1 MNKDIDY
8 RTKSDVPTRRLLG
21 IALLHW
27 ARTFRDH
34 LYSNKP
40 ADEVEALT
48 WELKCEEADALVEM
62 YEKAHESRRLY
73 LPVLP
78 PDLWAGEEVLMG
90 AAIHYQMNLAVW
102 DDLPATTAHREIFTV
117 HDDCQLTYQ
126 NTIFLNQV
134 FYKGVRCHFDLKH
147 HPNPAFQGVGATQQA
162 REEASIAD
170 ASKTGVDLKTLLRS
184 IPLDGLDPTI
194 HKAFE
199 EVILKKIKEEPDF
212 VKKNPLLWKSVFTKL
227 LTDPK
232 HRPTTDDAVRPADNE
247 EGGVAAGK
255 DGEDDSES
263 EDPPTFVYDPDKH
276 LDITKL
282 ADAPV
287 GYIITTT
294 VKKGKKFVLNSSK
307 YTKLRGNKILE
318 EICLDALD
326 DYDKQRG
333 NVYEKGLRG
342 TAQNK
347 ENEKLFTVRVF
358 VK

>member
-1 MNKDIDY
+1 MKKDIDY

-21 IALLHW
+21 TALLHW
-27 ARTFRDH
+27 ARTLRDH

-62 YEKAHESRRLY
+62 YEKAHESGRLY

-78 PDLWAGEEVLMG
+78 PDLWATEEVLMG

-117 HDDCQLTYQ
+117 HNDCQLTYQ

-147 HPNPAFQGVGATQQA
+147 HPNPVFQGVGATQQA
-162 REEASIAD
+162 SMTEEL
-170 ASKTGVDLKTLLRS
+170 GVDLVSLLQS
-184 IPLDGLDPTI
+184 IGPLDGLDPTI

-199 EVILKKIKEEPDF
+199 RVILKKIDEEPDF
-212 VKKNPLLWKSVFTKL
+212 VKNNPLMWKNVFAKL

-232 HRPTTDDAVRPADNE
+232 HRPTTDDAVRPADDE
-247 EGGVAAGK
+247 EGEVADK
-255 DGEDDSES
+255 DDPVS
-263 EDPPTFVYDPDKH
+263 EDPPTFVYDPNKH
-276 LDITKL
+276 LDKKKL
-282 ADAPV
+282 DDAPA
-287 GYIITTT
+287 GYIISTA
-294 VKKGKKFVLNSSK
+294 VKSGKNFVLHSSQSVK
-307 YTKLRGNKILE
+307 FKGNQIFTQ
-318 EICLDALD
+318 ICLDALEE
-326 DYDKQRG
+326 YDKKKG
-333 NVYEKGLRG
+333 NVYEKG
-342 TAQNK
+342 TQSAVQNQD
-347 ENEKLFTVRVF
+347 NEKLFTVSVL